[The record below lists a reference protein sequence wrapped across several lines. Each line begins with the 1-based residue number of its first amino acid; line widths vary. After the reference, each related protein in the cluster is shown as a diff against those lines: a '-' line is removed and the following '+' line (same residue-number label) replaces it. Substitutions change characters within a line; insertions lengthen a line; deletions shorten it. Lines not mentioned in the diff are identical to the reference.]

1 MLNQKIPKQFLGHIA
16 RPLVVIVRNQTGATV
31 TPQTRK
37 EDATTKKNTAKTAI
51 ACALASALTLG
62 SFCAP
67 ALAQTQPAPETGPT
81 LVAQGAMNIDE
92 IQAYYIA
99 YTFLGID
106 HRDIEHIT
114 ADAIYEDGNFFYE
127 VEIETKNSYD
137 EYHVVINA
145 YNAQVVTWWVE

>member
-1 MLNQKIPKQFLGHIA
+1 MS
-16 RPLVVIVRNQTGATV
+16 
-31 TPQTRK
+31 
-37 EDATTKKNTAKTAI
+37 KNTAKTTI

-67 ALAQTQPAPETGPT
+67 ALAQTQPVPETGPT
-81 LVAQGAMNIDE
+81 LVAQGAMSIDE

-106 HRDIEHIT
+106 RLDIEHIT

-145 YNAQVVTWWVE
+145 YDAQVVTWWVE